1 MMSLSAISGLSQ
13 KSVGAMAILAACACV
28 SIANIISKDL
38 LVPASVLPMVFVQV
52 MASVIVVGIAAVATG
67 RVPPRRDVVKL
78 ALPGILQPGLTYVF
92 AFVGLSLVPVSVAG
106 LLYASETA
114 IVAVFA
120 WVLLRERLTQS
131 TLLSLGLG
139 GIGVACLTG
148 AGTSEAAFSTL
159 AVLLILAGISCA
171 ALDTIVARYLVRQ
184 SDPLTMT
191 ATSLPMAALVVALAM
206 LVTGDQS
213 WAFLNEPSTLAGLV
227 ISGLILHGLAT
238 ILFNYALARLEAN
251 EAAALFPTI
260 SLMMALG
267 GVGLL
272 GERLS
277 LVQIMGGAA
286 ILSSSV
292 IALWRGRH
300 E

>member
-1 MMSLSAISGLSQ
+1 MSLSILAGLSQ
-13 KSVGAMAILAACACV
+13 KSVGALAILAACACV

-52 MASVIVVGIAAVATG
+52 MVCVIVVGVAAVATG
-67 RVPPRRDVVKL
+67 RVPPRRDVIKL
-78 ALPGILQPGLTYVF
+78 ALPGVLQPGLTYVL
-92 AFVGLSLVPVSVAG
+92 AFVGLSTVPVSVAG

-120 WVLLRERLTQS
+120 WVLLRERLTGS
-131 TLLSLGLG
+131 TVISLGLG
-139 GIGVACLTG
+139 GIGVAFLTG
-148 AGTSEAAFSTL
+148 AGTPQTAVPPL

-191 ATSLPMAALVVALAM
+191 ATSLPMAGAVVALAM
-206 LVTGDQS
+206 LMTGDWS
-213 WAFLNEPSTLAGLV
+213 WAFLRQPSTLVGLV
-227 ISGLILHGLAT
+227 ISGLLLHGLAT
-238 ILFNYALARLEAN
+238 ILFNYALARLQAN

-260 SLMMALG
+260 SLMTALG

-277 LVQIMGGAA
+277 LVQVIGGAA
-286 ILSSSV
+286 IVTSSV
-292 IALWRGRH
+292 ISLWRATDR
-300 E
+300 